1 MVDEIELTSEQR
13 ERLNRLIREK
23 CVNMD
28 LSSYLLL
35 LKNIRDKFNSN
46 CVKNINNFLKAV
58 SNINR
63 LKIILLLFER
73 DLCGCEINVLLGL
86 SQPTTSHH
94 LKILEKSGLI
104 SSRIEWKWKYYTLS
118 NNGRRFLKFL
128 LDIC

>member
-1 MVDEIELTSEQR
+1 MEQQ
-13 ERLNRLIREK
+13 ERLSRLIREK

-28 LSSYLLL
+28 LSSYMLL
-35 LKNIRDKFNSN
+35 LKNIRNKLSSER
-46 CVKNINNFLKAV
+46 VKKISSVLKAV

-94 LKILEKSGLI
+94 LQMLEEAGLI
-104 SSRIEWKWKYYTLS
+104 SSRVAWRWKHYALS
-118 NNGRRFLKFL
+118 NNGRKFLKFL
-128 LDIC
+128 LDIH